1 MLQKDPPTAD
11 EKSSEDDEVAS
22 TVCKDEDG
30 NGTAVNDPAS
40 TTANVKIPT
49 FPWDGTVVN
58 PASNLGTT
66 NPLDD
71 NVVKE
76 PTDVVLEILSYDD
89 ADGIDAD

>member
-49 FPWDGTVVN
+49 FP
-58 PASNLGTT
+58 
-66 NPLDD
+66 
-71 NVVKE
+71 
-76 PTDVVLEILSYDD
+76 
-89 ADGIDAD
+89 